1 METSDETEVRTEGPP
16 EIAVEG
22 THGDVMARDESRPG

>member
-22 THGDVMARDESRPG
+22 THGDVMAGDESRPG